1 MPPRNIPYFCPIAQA
16 SRIARLHLK
25 CAMSTSISAVSST
38 PSLRRPALALCWIIY
53 GILRLAAG
61 IWLIVFTPTATVMF
75 GALLN
80 RVANPFPLLFAF
92 HFFYTCAIVL
102 SALAGVLG
110 LIAGLMLLT
119 GNKSA
124 RLLAIIAAVLS
135 LSNLPVGTTLGIYTL
150 VVFLP

>member
-1 MPPRNIPYFCPIAQA
+1 MSVA
-16 SRIARLHLK
+16 SLA
-25 CAMSTSISAVSST
+25 APTQN
-38 PSLRRPALALCWIIY
+38 LRRPTLGLCWIVY

-102 SALAGVLG
+102 SAIAGVLG

-124 RLLAIIAAVLS
+124 RPLAILAAVLS
-135 LSNLPVGTTLGIYTL
+135 VSNLPVGTTLGIYTL

>member
-1 MPPRNIPYFCPIAQA
+1 
-16 SRIARLHLK
+16 
-25 CAMSTSISAVSST
+25 MSTSISIASSA
-38 PSLRRPALALCWIIY
+38 PNLRRPSLGLCWIVY

-61 IWLIVFTPTATVMF
+61 VWLIVFTPTATVMF

-92 HFFYTCAIVL
+92 HFLYACAIVL
-102 SALAGVLG
+102 SALAGVFG

-124 RLLAIIAAVLS
+124 RLLAIMVAVLS
-135 LSNLPVGTTLGIYTL
+135 VSNLPDGTPLGIYTL

>member
-1 MPPRNIPYFCPIAQA
+1 
-16 SRIARLHLK
+16 
-25 CAMSTSISAVSST
+25 MSTSPSVTSST
-38 PSLRRPALALCWIIY
+38 TTFRRPTLGLCWIVY

-102 SALAGVLG
+102 SAIAGVLG

-124 RLLAIIAAVLS
+124 RPLAILAAVFS
-135 LSNLPVGTTLGIYTL
+135 VSNLPVGTTLGIYTL
-150 VVFLP
+150 VVFLREP